1 MAINVNKVYRVVLAI
16 LNKEQRGYLT
26 PDQFNRI
33 ARQAQ
38 LDLFDKAFY
47 DYNRAVRKQ
56 AAGDF
61 REFADVA
68 AKIREKIDIFHTSS
82 IEANG
87 DLGGSI
93 VQPDGL
99 YMLIGVYT
107 TDRTIE
113 FEEVMKNE
121 IPYLLNSNL
130 NQPTSAY
137 PVYYTE
143 GNNIKI
149 LPIDSYSNV
158 RLDYV
163 TAPSDP
169 IWGYT
174 GGGSGAYIYSEAASN
189 DFEIHESDEV
199 DLVSKILAYSG
210 VVIKDPTVIQVA
222 AQKEAN
228 DFNQDNI

>member
-56 AAGDF
+56 AIGDF
-61 REFADVA
+61 REFADISG
-68 AKIREKIDIFHTSS
+68 KIKEKIDIFYTSTTLTHTSGTVT
-82 IEANG
+82 IPN
-87 DLGGSI
+87 
-93 VQPDGL
+93 
-99 YMLIGVYT
+99 GVYMIT
-107 TDRTIE
+107 GVYSSDRLKE
-113 FEEVMKNE
+113 FEEVKKEE
-121 IPYLLNSNL
+121 IPYLINSSLNE
-130 NQPTSAY
+130 PTQSY
-137 PVYYTE
+137 PIYYSE
-143 GNNIKI
+143 GNLVKI
-149 LPIDSYSNV
+149 LPIDYSGQV
-158 RLDYV
+158 LLDYV
-163 TAPSDP
+163 TMPSDP

-174 GGGSGAYIYSEAASN
+174 GGGAGAYIYSAGVST

-210 VVIKDPTVIQVA
+210 VIIKDPTVIQTA